1 MEDDSAEIAQMFGE
15 RMVSKDR
22 EESNVCFMD
31 MRADKVLEPEDS
43 KRFEFLIFGGILGDH
58 PPQDKPKELRANFKN
73 LRQLGRVQMTT
84 DTAVLTSREIME
96 EGRKM
101 ETLRFT
107 ENPDIPT
114 DDSVKHYLD
123 MALPI
128 ATLAS
133 EKFKGT

>member
-1 MEDDSAEIAQMFGE
+1 
-15 RMVSKDR
+15 
-22 EESNVCFMD
+22 
-31 MRADKVLEPEDS
+31 
-43 KRFEFLIFGGILGDH
+43 
-58 PPQDKPKELRANFKN
+58 
-73 LRQLGRVQMTT
+73 MTT

-96 EGRKM
+96 EGRRM
-101 ETLRFT
+101 DTLKFT